1 VVRKIDIGSALS
13 GVGAA
18 LLLVSLFLNWFE
30 PGLTAWEVFEIID
43 LLLAGISICVLVL
56 AAGDLGGS
64 ESDSVKRSL
73 VGLGMAAVVLVG
85 SQLINHPP
93 AAFHSALMS
102 GAWLGLVGAVAIL
115 SGSVM
120 SVSRIT
126 FAINIS
132 QRLQRSAQ
140 PDRSGEPDTKDWP
153 AQPDQSTGEPTSSS
167 QVAQAES
174 EIAGELYPE
183 PDRQGRPIG
192 SSDPETSRAEK
203 RERDS

>member
-43 LLLAGISICVLVL
+43 LLLAGIAICVLVL
-56 AAGDLGGS
+56 VAGDIGGS
-64 ESDSVKRSL
+64 DSDSVKRSL
-73 VGLGMAAVVLVG
+73 VGLGAVAVVLVG

-93 AAFHSALMS
+93 AAFHSAIMS
-102 GAWLGLVGAVAIL
+102 GAWLGLCGAIAIL
-115 SGSVM
+115 GGASM

-126 FAINIS
+126 FAVNIS
-132 QRLQRSAQ
+132 QRLPRPSQ
-140 PDRSGEPDTKDWP
+140 SGRTGEQDTKEST
-153 AQPDQSTGEPTSSS
+153 AQRNQSTGEPTSSS

-192 SSDPETSRAEK
+192 SNDPETYRQK
-203 RERDS
+203 RQE